1 MADIKLSWEEISKIE
16 RNVSRGDR
24 VEIIP
29 VKEGVK
35 ILRVKRD
42 ANKEQRTRQY
52 N

>member
-16 RNVSRGDR
+16 RTVSRGDR

-35 ILRVKRD
+35 ILRVKREEV
-42 ANKEQRTRQY
+42 KEKRTMQ
-52 N
+52 

>member
-16 RNVSRGDR
+16 RAVSRGDR

-35 ILRVKRD
+35 ILRVKREEI
-42 ANKEQRTRQY
+42 KEKRTMQ
-52 N
+52 

>member
-16 RNVSRGDR
+16 RTVSRGDR

-35 ILRVKRD
+35 ILHVKREEI
-42 ANKEQRTRQY
+42 KEKRIMQ
-52 N
+52 